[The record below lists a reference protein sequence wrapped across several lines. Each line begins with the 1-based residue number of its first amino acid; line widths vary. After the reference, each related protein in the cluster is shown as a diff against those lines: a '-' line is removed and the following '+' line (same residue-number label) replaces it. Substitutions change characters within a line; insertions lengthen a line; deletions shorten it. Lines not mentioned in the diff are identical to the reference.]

1 MKLKIGD
8 LAPDFTLKNQEG
20 KKVSV
25 SDFRGSNL
33 LIYFYPADFTPHCT
47 SQACNLRN
55 NFDKLTEKEIKV
67 IGII

>member
-25 SDFRGSNL
+25 SDFRG
-33 LIYFYPADFTPHCT
+33 
-47 SQACNLRN
+47 
-55 NFDKLTEKEIKV
+55 
-67 IGII
+67 